1 MGIKNELQQPL
12 VKLTIRKI
20 IFKAILF
27 LAICNMCKSPGI
39 FVWWYLST
47 SNIRSAVV
55 GIVLF
60 IHVKATFTGLTGQ
73 IRQSCYL
80 DILHRVQT
88 FTIFNFQG
96 LLLGWLKYFQSSTV
110 FFDWGY
116 YVVLYL
122 ERQVISVY
130 FFLNVFITIYC

>member
-27 LAICNMCKSPGI
+27 IAICNMCKYPGI
-39 FVWWYLST
+39 FVWWYLPT
-47 SNIRSAVV
+47 RTIRSAVV

-88 FTIFNFQG
+88 FTIFNF
-96 LLLGWLKYFQSSTV
+96 
-110 FFDWGY
+110 
-116 YVVLYL
+116 
-122 ERQVISVY
+122 
-130 FFLNVFITIYC
+130 